1 MTNYVKNIELHN
13 VVFEIDYDYSEI
25 IEPQASD
32 YDLTINSVK
41 VGGIEIYDFL
51 ESNQMTNIQT
61 SIFEVHTGAVTE
73 PENPQLNILQKLKQL
88 QSKAKPIIIN
98 RYSFGW
104 LTYEEQTDL
113 NEINRQIFKTLK
125 NI

>member
-1 MTNYVKNIELHN
+1 MTNFVKNIELNN
-13 VVFEIDYDYSEI
+13 VVFEIDYDYSENV
-25 IEPQASD
+25 EPQARD

-51 ESNQMTNIQT
+51 ESNQMANIQT
-61 SIFEVHTGAVTE
+61 AIFEVHTGAVSE
-73 PENPQLNILQKLKQL
+73 PENPQTNILQKLKHL
-88 QSKAKPIIIN
+88 QTKAKPIIIN

-104 LTYEEQTDL
+104 LTYDEQADL

-125 NI
+125 DL

>member
-1 MTNYVKNIELHN
+1 MTNYVKNIELNN
-13 VVFEIDYDYSEI
+13 VIFEIDYDYSEN
-25 IEPQASD
+25 IEPQASEF
-32 YDLTINSVK
+32 DLTINSVK

-51 ESNQMTNIQT
+51 ESNQMANIQT

-73 PENPQLNILQKLKQL
+73 PENPQSNILQKLKQL

-104 LTYEEQTDL
+104 LTYDEQADL

-125 NI
+125 DL